1 MEQAV
6 THPLP
11 AAVPLRFFLVEDSPM
26 ILERMLALLG
36 DTGAQEAGHAA
47 GVQAAIEGILAERP
61 DVVILDMQLA
71 DGTGFDVLRALRAR
85 APEIDVYFVSNF
97 AADPYRQLAER
108 LGARGFFDKSNEFGR
123 IRDVVVERA
132 AAKAA
137 QAH

>member
-1 MEQAV
+1 MQAQA
-6 THPLP
+6 LS
-11 AAVPLRFFLVEDSPM
+11 AAPVRVFVVEDS
-26 ILERMLALLG
+26 ERIRQRLDALIAQA
-36 DTGAQEAGHAA
+36 GAENAGHAA
-47 GVQAAIEGILAERP
+47 EVGPATRAILETRP
-61 DVVILDMQLA
+61 DVVILDLQLA